1 MLNFYRKFLC
11 GAAGVLAPLTDAL
24 RGPGKSIIW
33 SLALDSSFRHAKD
46 LLASVPELAHLR
58 PGAQI
63 SLAVDAFDSHV
74 GSVLQQL
81 LDGSWAPLAFFSKK
95 LSVAE
100 QKYSAFN
107 RELFAPFFSLLHFG
121 FLLEVRA
128 FTITNL

>member
-1 MLNFYRKFLC
+1 MLKFYRKFPH

-24 RGPGKSIIW
+24 RGPGKSLIW
-33 SLALDSSFRHAKD
+33 SPGLDSAFHHAKD
-46 LLASVPELAHLR
+46 LLASVPELVHPC

-63 SLAVDAFDSHV
+63 FLAVDASDSHV

-100 QKYSAFN
+100 QKYSAFD
-107 RELFAPFFSLLHFG
+107 RELLCCLFFSLALPFP
-121 FLLEVRA
+121 LRR
-128 FTITNL
+128 